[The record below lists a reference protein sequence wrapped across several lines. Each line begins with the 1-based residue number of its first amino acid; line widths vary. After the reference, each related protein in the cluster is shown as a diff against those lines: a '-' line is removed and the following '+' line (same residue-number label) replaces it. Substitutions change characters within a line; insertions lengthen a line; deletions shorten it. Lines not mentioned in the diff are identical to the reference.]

1 MCNRAGGLIARVL
14 ESYGMSTVN
23 LSLNREISA
32 KVGAPRSLYLRFP
45 YGAALGEP
53 GNVDQQR
60 TILKDMLYALQSIE
74 EPGTIIDLP
83 YRWRREKYNPVTFEV
98 HNEG

>member
-1 MCNRAGGLIARVL
+1 MCNRAGGLIARVF

-23 LSLNREISA
+23 LSLNREVSMR
-32 KVGAPRSLYLRFP
+32 VGAPRSLYLRFP

-60 TILKDMLYALQSIE
+60 TILKDMFDAFTSIE
-74 EPGTIIDLP
+74 EPGTMIDLP
-83 YRWRREKYNPVTFEV
+83 YRWRRDKYDPVDFQA
-98 HNEG
+98 

>member
-14 ESYGMSTVN
+14 ESHGISTVN
-23 LSLNREISA
+23 LSLNREVSA
-32 KVGAPRSLYLRFP
+32 KVKAPRSLYLRFP

-53 GNVDQQR
+53 GNIDQQR
-60 TILKDMLYALQSIE
+60 TILRDMFAALTSVE

-83 YRWRREKYNPVTFEV
+83 YRWRREEYGPVSFS
-98 HNEG
+98 

>member
-14 ESYGMSTVN
+14 ESYGISTVN

-53 GNVDQQR
+53 GNIDQQR
-60 TILKDMLYALQSIE
+60 TILKDMFDALTSIRDS
-74 EPGTIIDLP
+74 GTMIDLP
-83 YRWRREKYNPVTFEV
+83 YRWRREQYNPVSFGGV
-98 HNEG
+98 Q